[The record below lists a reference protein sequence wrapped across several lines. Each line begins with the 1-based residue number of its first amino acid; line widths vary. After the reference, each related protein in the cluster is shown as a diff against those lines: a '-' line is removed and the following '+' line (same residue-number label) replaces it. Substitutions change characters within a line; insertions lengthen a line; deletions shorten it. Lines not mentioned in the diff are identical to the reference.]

1 MDRTAICQC
10 LGMDSK
16 RIHVG
21 NFSESCKTVSEETL
35 SKLMVQGPL
44 KPMAERKI
52 REIVSRVDM
61 LTSLS
66 CVSRIALMT
75 IIPGTN
81 YVTHLK
87 LRNRAEQDD
96 NCRMQATY

>member
-10 LGMDSK
+10 LGMDSR

-21 NFSESCKTVSEETL
+21 NFSESCRTVSEETL

-44 KPMAERKI
+44 KPTAERKI
-52 REIVSRVDM
+52 RQIVSCVDI
-61 LTSLS
+61 LTGLS
-66 CVSRIALMT
+66 CVNRIALMT
-75 IIPGTN
+75 ISPGTN

-87 LRNRAEQDD
+87 SRYRAEQDD
-96 NCRMQATY
+96 NCRIQATY